1 MSTATPDISV
11 IFTWT
16 WTTYSQLIMALIGVV
31 GNGLVISVYNQK
43 RQSKSVTN
51 ELLVA
56 LAVADLMTSILII
69 PLPGLK
75 TVPSDWRGQMYCK
88 VVTSAVFMWTSI
100 TVSVFTLTA
109 VSIERYLAILK
120 PSTYPLVFS
129 RGSRSKIAIY
139 IWIVGAVL
147 NSYSFFIWNSV
158 DGACEIVWF
167 KPWLSELVG
176 VASFLLKYLIPVVIM
191 LVTQIAI
198 TVKIYLERQK
208 LLQCGV
214 SKGNPAFSSLEVK
227 AKVVAMLRVVVIM
240 FILCWSADQTCF
252 LGFLVGLVPLR
263 IFFGTCLRYF
273 SQLAFLNSI
282 INPFIYAFTNPNFRD
297 GLRQLLLC
305 STAKDSFKITS
316 AADIGKATTLA
327 ISMESRNLSDEM
339 TAGGNKQ
346 EGIRPSDTP
355 LVRI

>member
-1 MSTATPDISV
+1 MSTATPDTSV

-31 GNGLVISVYNQK
+31 GNGLVIAVYNQK
-43 RQSKSVTN
+43 RQSKSATN

-69 PLPGLK
+69 PVPGLK
-75 TVPSDWRGQMYCK
+75 NVPSDWRGQIYCK

-120 PSTYPLVFS
+120 PSTYPMVFS
-129 RGSRSKIAIY
+129 KGSRSKIAMY
-139 IWIVGAVL
+139 IWIVGVVL
-147 NSYSFFIWNSV
+147 NSYSFFIWKSV
-158 DGACEIVWF
+158 DGTCEIVWLT
-167 KPWLSELVG
+167 PWIPELVG

-191 LVTQIAI
+191 LITQIAI

-208 LLQCGV
+208 LLQRDV

-240 FILCWSADQTCF
+240 FILCWSADQICF

-282 INPFIYAFTNPNFRD
+282 INPFIYAFTNPNFRN

-305 STAKDSFKITS
+305 STAKDSSKTTS
-316 AADIGKATTLA
+316 AADIGKSTTLA
-327 ISMESRNLSDEM
+327 ISTESRNLSDEM